1 MAGKGGAGHALLDA
15 RDMMTT
21 SEETETDGDGDGDW
35 RSFLNLDDAADA
47 EIDAEIERAV
57 LAPVNDAAAGGAV
70 VDAIDSGGAIDAID
84 SDGAGAPVDAIDS
97 GGLPAFDSEAGAGL
111 LAMPTDRARLQ
122 RRAEPLR
129 PLEEVMDC
137 PYRLEGTQ
145 HRCGCGK
152 LARVCG
158 VCNRELR
165 LTNWGIFTGETERFL
180 ATRLEG
186 LPAAELSVLLET
198 HCKKRAV
205 IRTHQDKWRRA
216 SGYRLAA
223 GMDTLEGPPGS
234 DDLLRRGNELALRI
248 RLVLNSMH
256 RAPSPEDG
264 AAAKRP
270 KHAPP

>member
-1 MAGKGGAGHALLDA
+1 
-15 RDMMTT
+15 
-21 SEETETDGDGDGDW
+21 
-35 RSFLNLDDAADA
+35 
-47 EIDAEIERAV
+47 
-57 LAPVNDAAAGGAV
+57 
-70 VDAIDSGGAIDAID
+70 
-84 SDGAGAPVDAIDS
+84 
-97 GGLPAFDSEAGAGL
+97 
-111 LAMPTDRARLQ
+111 
-122 RRAEPLR
+122 
-129 PLEEVMDC
+129 MDC

-186 LPAAELSVLLET
+186 LPVAELTVLLET
-198 HCKKRAV
+198 HSKKRAV
-205 IRTHQDKWRRA
+205 IKIHQDKWRRA

-223 GMDTLEGPPGS
+223 GMDKLEGPPGS
-234 DDLLRRGNELALRI
+234 DDLLRRVNELVLRI

-256 RAPSPEDG
+256 RASSPEDG

>member
-1 MAGKGGAGHALLDA
+1 
-15 RDMMTT
+15 MTT
-21 SEETETDGDGDGDW
+21 NENEEAEAEGDGGW
-35 RSFLNLDDAADA
+35 TSFLNVDDAA
-47 EIDAEIERAV
+47 DAEIERAV
-57 LAPVNDAAAGGAV
+57 LAPDADAGSSACDTGGAGV
-70 VDAIDSGGAIDAID
+70 
-84 SDGAGAPVDAIDS
+84 PVDA
-97 GGLPAFDSEAGAGL
+97 GAGLPAFDSEAGAGL
-111 LAMPTDRARLQ
+111 LAMPTDRGRLQ

-186 LPAAELSVLLET
+186 LPVAELTVLLET
-198 HCKKRAV
+198 HRKKRAV
-205 IRTHQDKWRRA
+205 IKIHQDKWRRA

-223 GMDTLEGPPGS
+223 GMDKLEGPPGS
-234 DDLLRRGNELALRI
+234 DDLLRRVNELVLRI
-248 RLVLNSMH
+248 RRVLNSMH
-256 RAPSPEDG
+256 RASSPEDG
-264 AAAKRP
+264 GAAKRP

>member
-1 MAGKGGAGHALLDA
+1 MIDLKKKRAVGVFMAGNGGAGHALLDA

-21 SEETETDGDGDGDW
+21 NENEEAEAEGDGGW
-35 RSFLNLDDAADA
+35 TSFLNVDDAA
-47 EIDAEIERAV
+47 DAEIERAV
-57 LAPVNDAAAGGAV
+57 LAPDADAGSSACDTGGAGV
-70 VDAIDSGGAIDAID
+70 
-84 SDGAGAPVDAIDS
+84 PVDA
-97 GGLPAFDSEAGAGL
+97 GAGLPAFDSEAGAGL
-111 LAMPTDRARLQ
+111 LAMPTDRGRLQ

-186 LPAAELSVLLET
+186 LPVAELTVLLET
-198 HCKKRAV
+198 HRKKRAV
-205 IRTHQDKWRRA
+205 IKIHQDKWRRA

-223 GMDTLEGPPGS
+223 GMDKLEGPPGS
-234 DDLLRRGNELALRI
+234 DDLLRRVNELVLRI
-248 RLVLNSMH
+248 RRVLNSMH
-256 RAPSPEDG
+256 RASSPEDG
-264 AAAKRP
+264 GAAKRP